1 MPVPN
6 NRTMNNTRA
15 KNINTWK
22 SLHTLGQYLWG
33 YRLRIAIAM
42 VFLILAKIATI
53 AVPITMKELVDWFD
67 STLNPSPIVAI
78 PIFLLFTY
86 GLLGFFR
93 VIFEEFRNVIFAR
106 ASQRVVRNVG
116 VRVFRHL
123 HQLSHAFH
131 QNRETGAVSRDIER
145 GTRGVNY
152 ILFFLAFSIIPTLF
166 EITVVCVFLAVEFK
180 WYFATITISTV
191 VVYSIFTLLIT
202 NWRTQFRVRMN
213 EAESRANTS
222 SVDALLNYET
232 VKYFGN
238 LEFEIQRYDRDLI
251 LWEKESIK
259 SETSLAFLN
268 LGQGLFISIGI
279 IWLLYLAADGI
290 ISGEMTLG
298 DFIMLNAF
306 LLQMYIPLNFLGT
319 TFREINHALTDMDR
333 MFNLLS
339 IEDKIPQSENA
350 PPLQITVPEV
360 EFRNVSFGY
369 SQRRQILKNISFH
382 IPSGQKV
389 AIVGPSG
396 AGKSTIVRL
405 LFRFYDVT
413 DGSILIDN
421 QDIREVNLD
430 SLQVAIGV
438 VPQDTVLFNNTL
450 EYNICYGRAD
460 CSSDERDEAV
470 KKSQLATFIQN
481 LPDGY
486 ATVVGER
493 GLKLSGGE
501 KQRVSIA
508 RTLLKDPPILILDE
522 ATSSL
527 DTKSESMIQDALE
540 TVAANRTTLVIAHRL
555 STVADADLIL
565 VLQDGQIIE
574 QGTHFKLLE
583 QNGLYAEMWH
593 LQRKEKEKEALEKL

>member
-1 MPVPN
+1 MAILN
-6 NRTMNNTRA
+6 NRTMNNTHA

-67 STLNPSPIVAI
+67 ATLNPSPVVAI

-93 VIFEEFRNVIFAR
+93 IIFEEFRNVIFAR

-116 VRVFRHL
+116 VKVFRHL

-180 WYFATITISTV
+180 WYFATITIFTV
-191 VVYSIFTLLIT
+191 VVYSIFTLIIT

-238 LEFEIQRYDRDLI
+238 LEFEVQRYDRDLI

-268 LGQGLFISIGI
+268 LGQGLFISVGI
-279 IWLLYLAADGI
+279 IWLLFLAADGI

-350 PPLQITVPEV
+350 PPLQITVPKV

-369 SQRRQILKNISFH
+369 SQRRQILKNISFQV
-382 IPSGQKV
+382 PSGQKV

-421 QDIREVNLD
+421 QDIREVQLD
-430 SLQVAIGV
+430 SLQAVIGV

-470 KKSQLATFIQN
+470 TKSQLATFIQN

-486 ATVVGER
+486 NTVVGER

-555 STVADADLIL
+555 STIADADLIL
-565 VLQDGQIIE
+565 VLQDGQIVE

-583 QNGLYAEMWH
+583 QQGLYAEMWH
-593 LQRKEKEKEALEKL
+593 LQRKEKEKESIEKL

>member
-1 MPVPN
+1 
-6 NRTMNNTRA
+6 MNNTHA

-67 STLNPSPIVAI
+67 TTVNPSPVVAI

-93 VIFEEFRNVIFAR
+93 IIFEEFRNVIFAR

-116 VRVFRHL
+116 VKVFRHL

-166 EITVVCVFLAVEFK
+166 EITVVCVYLAVEFK
-180 WYFATITISTV
+180 WYFATITIFTV
-191 VVYSIFTLLIT
+191 VVYSIFTLVIT

-238 LEFEIQRYDRDLI
+238 LEFEVQRYDRDLI

-279 IWLLYLAADGI
+279 IWLLFLAADGI
-290 ISGEMTLG
+290 ITGEMTLG

-369 SQRRQILKNISFH
+369 SQRRQILKNISFQV
-382 IPSGQKV
+382 PSGQKV

-430 SLQVAIGV
+430 SLQAAIGV

-470 KKSQLATFIQN
+470 AKSQLATFIQN

-486 ATVVGER
+486 NTVVGER

-527 DTKSESMIQDALE
+527 DTKSESRIQDALE

-555 STVADADLIL
+555 STIADADLIL
-565 VLQDGQIIE
+565 VLQDGQIVE

-583 QNGLYAEMWH
+583 QQSLYAEMWH
-593 LQRKEKEKEALEKL
+593 LQRKEKEKESMEKL

>member
-1 MPVPN
+1 
-6 NRTMNNTRA
+6 MNNTHA

-67 STLNPSPIVAI
+67 TTVNPSPVVAI

-93 VIFEEFRNVIFAR
+93 IIFEEFRNVIFAR

-116 VRVFRHL
+116 VKVFRHL

-166 EITVVCVFLAVEFK
+166 EITVVCVYLAVEFK
-180 WYFATITISTV
+180 WYFATITIFTV
-191 VVYSIFTLLIT
+191 VVYSIFTLVIT

-238 LEFEIQRYDRDLI
+238 LEFEVQRYDRDLI

-279 IWLLYLAADGI
+279 IWLLFLAADGI
-290 ISGEMTLG
+290 ITGEMTLG

-369 SQRRQILKNISFH
+369 SQRRQILKNISFQV
-382 IPSGQKV
+382 PSGQKV

-430 SLQVAIGV
+430 SLQAAIGV

-470 KKSQLATFIQN
+470 AKSQLATFIQN

-486 ATVVGER
+486 NTVVGER

-527 DTKSESMIQDALE
+527 DTKSESRIQDALE

-555 STVADADLIL
+555 STIADADLIL
-565 VLQDGQIIE
+565 VLQDGQIVE

-583 QNGLYAEMWH
+583 QQGLYAEMWH
-593 LQRKEKEKEALEKL
+593 LQRKEKEKESMEKL

>member
-1 MPVPN
+1 
-6 NRTMNNTRA
+6 MNNTHA

-67 STLNPSPIVAI
+67 TTVNPSPVVAI

-93 VIFEEFRNVIFAR
+93 IIFEEFRNVIFAR

-116 VRVFRHL
+116 VKVFRHL

-166 EITVVCVFLAVEFK
+166 EITVVCVYLAVEFK
-180 WYFATITISTV
+180 WYFATITIFTV
-191 VVYSIFTLLIT
+191 VVYSIFTLVIT

-238 LEFEIQRYDRDLI
+238 LEFEVQRYDRDLI

-279 IWLLYLAADGI
+279 IWLLFLAADGI

-360 EFRNVSFGY
+360 EFRKVSFGY
-369 SQRRQILKNISFH
+369 SQRRQILKNISFQV
-382 IPSGQKV
+382 PSGQKV

-430 SLQVAIGV
+430 SLQAAIGV

-470 KKSQLATFIQN
+470 AKSQLATFIQN

-486 ATVVGER
+486 NTVVGER

-527 DTKSESMIQDALE
+527 DTKSESRIQDALE

-555 STVADADLIL
+555 STIADADLIL
-565 VLQDGQIIE
+565 VLQDGQIVE

-583 QNGLYAEMWH
+583 QQGLYAEMWH
-593 LQRKEKEKEALEKL
+593 LQRKEKEKESMEKL

>member
-1 MPVPN
+1 
-6 NRTMNNTRA
+6 MNNTHA

-67 STLNPSPIVAI
+67 TTVNPSPVVAI

-93 VIFEEFRNVIFAR
+93 IIFEEFRNVIFAR

-116 VRVFRHL
+116 VKVFRHL

-166 EITVVCVFLAVEFK
+166 EITVVCVYLAVEFK
-180 WYFATITISTV
+180 WYFATITIFTV
-191 VVYSIFTLLIT
+191 VVYSIFTLVIT

-238 LEFEIQRYDRDLI
+238 LEFEVQRYDRDLI

-279 IWLLYLAADGI
+279 IWLLFLAADGI
-290 ISGEMTLG
+290 ITGEMTLG

-360 EFRNVSFGY
+360 VFRNVSFGY
-369 SQRRQILKNISFH
+369 SQRRQILKNISFQV
-382 IPSGQKV
+382 PSGQKV

-430 SLQVAIGV
+430 SLQAAIGV

-470 KKSQLATFIQN
+470 AKSQLATFIQN

-486 ATVVGER
+486 NTVVGER

-527 DTKSESMIQDALE
+527 DTKSESRIQDALE

-555 STVADADLIL
+555 STIADADLIL
-565 VLQDGQIIE
+565 VLQDGQIVE

-583 QNGLYAEMWH
+583 QQGLYAEMWH
-593 LQRKEKEKEALEKL
+593 LQRKEKEKESMEKL

>member
-1 MPVPN
+1 
-6 NRTMNNTRA
+6 MNNTHA

-67 STLNPSPIVAI
+67 ATLNPSPVVAI

-93 VIFEEFRNVIFAR
+93 IIFEEFRNVIFAR

-116 VRVFRHL
+116 VKVFRHL

-180 WYFATITISTV
+180 WYFATITIFTV
-191 VVYSIFTLLIT
+191 VVYSIFTLVIT

-238 LEFEIQRYDRDLI
+238 LEFEVQRYDRDLI

-268 LGQGLFISIGI
+268 LGQGLFISVGI
-279 IWLLYLAADGI
+279 IWLLFLAADGI

-350 PPLQITVPEV
+350 PPLQITVPKV

-369 SQRRQILKNISFH
+369 SQRRQILKNISFQV
-382 IPSGQKV
+382 PSGQKV

-421 QDIREVNLD
+421 QDIREVQLD
-430 SLQVAIGV
+430 SLQAAIGV

-470 KKSQLATFIQN
+470 TKSQLATFIQN

-486 ATVVGER
+486 NTVVGER

-555 STVADADLIL
+555 STIADADLIL
-565 VLQDGQIIE
+565 VLQDGQIVE

-583 QNGLYAEMWH
+583 QQGLYAEMWH
-593 LQRKEKEKEALEKL
+593 LQRKEKEKESMEKL

>member
-1 MPVPN
+1 
-6 NRTMNNTRA
+6 MNNTHA

-67 STLNPSPIVAI
+67 TTVNPSPVVAI

-93 VIFEEFRNVIFAR
+93 IIFEEFRNVIFAR

-116 VRVFRHL
+116 VKVFRHL

-166 EITVVCVFLAVEFK
+166 EITVVCVYLAVEFK
-180 WYFATITISTV
+180 WYFATITIFTV
-191 VVYSIFTLLIT
+191 VVYSIFTLVIT

-238 LEFEIQRYDRDLI
+238 LEFEVQRYDRDLI

-279 IWLLYLAADGI
+279 IWLLFLAADGI

-369 SQRRQILKNISFH
+369 SQRRQILKNISLQV
-382 IPSGQKV
+382 PSGQKV

-430 SLQVAIGV
+430 SLQAAIGV

-470 KKSQLATFIQN
+470 AKSQLATFIQN

-486 ATVVGER
+486 NTVVGER

-527 DTKSESMIQDALE
+527 DTKSESRIQDALE

-555 STVADADLIL
+555 STIADADLIL
-565 VLQDGQIIE
+565 VLQDGQIVE

-583 QNGLYAEMWH
+583 QQGLYAEMWH
-593 LQRKEKEKEALEKL
+593 LQRKEKEKESMEKL

>member
-1 MPVPN
+1 
-6 NRTMNNTRA
+6 MNDTRA
-15 KNINTWK
+15 KNVNTWK

-116 VRVFRHL
+116 VKVFRHL

-180 WYFATITISTV
+180 WYFATITIFTV

-360 EFRNVSFGY
+360 EFKNVSFGY

-430 SLQVAIGV
+430 SLQAAIGV

-540 TVAANRTTLVIAHRL
+540 TVAVNRTTLVIAHRL

>member
-1 MPVPN
+1 
-6 NRTMNNTRA
+6 MNNTHA

-67 STLNPSPIVAI
+67 TTVNPSPVVAI

-93 VIFEEFRNVIFAR
+93 IIFEEFRNVIFAR

-116 VRVFRHL
+116 VKVFRHL

-166 EITVVCVFLAVEFK
+166 EITVVCVYLAVEFK
-180 WYFATITISTV
+180 WYFATITIFTV
-191 VVYSIFTLLIT
+191 VVYSIFTLVIT

-238 LEFEIQRYDRDLI
+238 LEFEVQRYDRDLI

-279 IWLLYLAADGI
+279 IWLLFLAADGI

-369 SQRRQILKNISFH
+369 SQRRQILKNISFQV
-382 IPSGQKV
+382 PSGQKV

-430 SLQVAIGV
+430 SLQAAIGV

-470 KKSQLATFIQN
+470 AKSQLATFIQN

-486 ATVVGER
+486 NTVVGER

-527 DTKSESMIQDALE
+527 DTKSESRIQDALE

-555 STVADADLIL
+555 STIADADLIL
-565 VLQDGQIIE
+565 VLQDGQIVE

-583 QNGLYAEMWH
+583 QQGLYAEMWH
-593 LQRKEKEKEALEKL
+593 LQRKEKEKESMEKL

>member
-1 MPVPN
+1 
-6 NRTMNNTRA
+6 MNSTHA

-67 STLNPSPIVAI
+67 ATVNPSPVVAI

-93 VIFEEFRNVIFAR
+93 IIFEEFRNVIFAR

-116 VRVFRHL
+116 VKVFRHL

-180 WYFATITISTV
+180 WYFATITIFTV
-191 VVYSIFTLLIT
+191 VVYSIFTLIIT

-238 LEFEIQRYDRDLI
+238 LEFEVQRYDRDLI

-268 LGQGLFISIGI
+268 LGQGLFISVGI
-279 IWLLYLAADGI
+279 IWLLFLAADGI

-350 PPLQITVPEV
+350 PPLQITVPKV

-369 SQRRQILKNISFH
+369 SQRRQILKNISFQV
-382 IPSGQKV
+382 PSGQKV

-421 QDIREVNLD
+421 QDIREVQLD
-430 SLQVAIGV
+430 SLQAAIGV

-470 KKSQLATFIQN
+470 TKSQLATFIQN

-486 ATVVGER
+486 NTVVGER

-555 STVADADLIL
+555 STIADADLIL
-565 VLQDGQIIE
+565 VLQDGQIVE

-583 QNGLYAEMWH
+583 QQGLYAEMWH
-593 LQRKEKEKEALEKL
+593 LQRKEKEKESIEKL